1 MRSYMCL
8 IGLLAAVTAIS
19 FIIVAAQEDNRTIL
33 DNIFLNNTT
42 SKDMSL
48 NLSTENYSIS
58 SARNVTEVS
67 PINNVFIISSDHM
80 SELANGIGINTS
92 YESPDIKAPK
102 LTTFIIDGFAR
113 PTTRDTNFKDQSLIN
128 AAYLSRKV
136 EGTPHGYA
144 TYYN

>member
-8 IGLLAAVTAIS
+8 IGLLAALTAIS
-19 FIIVAAQEDNRTIL
+19 SIIVVAQEDNRTIL

-48 NLSTENYSIS
+48 NLSTENDSIS

-67 PINNVFIISSDHM
+67 PINNVFIISSDYM

-113 PTTRDTNFKDQSLIN
+113 PTRDTNFKDQSLIN

>member
-19 FIIVAAQEDNRTIL
+19 SIIVAAQEDNRTIL

-48 NLSTENYSIS
+48 NLSTENDSIS

-67 PINNVFIISSDHM
+67 PINNLFIINSDHM
-80 SELANGIGINTS
+80 SQLANGIGINTS

-113 PTTRDTNFKDQSLIN
+113 PTRGTNFKDQSSIN